1 MRSSLFLVIAAS
13 LIGAAPRQAA
23 VDVTAEDVKQ
33 EFLHA
38 WNGYKQYAWG
48 HDELQPLSK
57 TAHDWHADTLYMTPV
72 DALDTMLVMGLDGE
86 AAKTRDYIAE
96 HLRFDKDIEVK
107 NFEITI
113 RILGGLL
120 SAHEMTGDKRL
131 LTLAEDL
138 GNRLLPVFSSP
149 TGMPY
154 MFVNLKTGK
163 TRQAVSNPAEIGTL
177 ILEFGTLSKLTGKP
191 VYFDKAK
198 RAIVELYKRRG
209 RTGLVGEGINVET
222 GEWTNKRTHIGGAI
236 DSFYEYLIKCEKLF
250 GDKDCGDMWRG
261 SLTAINTHLAD
272 DGPGGLWYGEAD
284 MDSGRRGATTYG
296 SLQAFFAAVL
306 ALGGDL
312 DRAKRLQESGYKMWR
327 LHGIEPEELDY
338 KSLRVTSPG
347 YQLRP
352 EIIESAYYLSQLT
365 HDPRYVEMGRAM
377 FADLKKYCRTEA
389 GYTVLQDVAT
399 KKQGDR
405 MHSFFLAE
413 TLKYA
418 YLLLAPDAID
428 LKKVVF
434 NTEAHPL
441 TH

>member
-1 MRSSLFLVIAAS
+1 MRSLFFLVIAAS
-13 LIGAAPRQAA
+13 LSGAAPRQAA

-48 HDELQPLSK
+48 HDELLPVSK
-57 TAHDWHADTLYMTPV
+57 KAKDWHAETLYMTPV
-72 DALDTMLVMGLDGE
+72 DALDTMLLMGLTDE
-86 AAKTRDYIAE
+86 AEKTRAYIVE

-163 TRQAVSNPAEIGTL
+163 TRQAVSKPAEIGTL

-261 SLTAINTHLAD
+261 SLTALNTHLAD
-272 DGPGGLWYGEAD
+272 DGPGGLLYGEAD
-284 MDSGRRGATTYG
+284 MDSGRRGAAADG
-296 SLQAFFAAVL
+296 SLQ
-306 ALGGDL
+306 
-312 DRAKRLQESGYKMWR
+312 
-327 LHGIEPEELDY
+327 
-338 KSLRVTSPG
+338 
-347 YQLRP
+347 
-352 EIIESAYYLSQLT
+352 
-365 HDPRYVEMGRAM
+365 
-377 FADLKKYCRTEA
+377 
-389 GYTVLQDVAT
+389 
-399 KKQGDR
+399 
-405 MHSFFLAE
+405 
-413 TLKYA
+413 
-418 YLLLAPDAID
+418 
-428 LKKVVF
+428 
-434 NTEAHPL
+434 
-441 TH
+441 

>member
-1 MRSSLFLVIAAS
+1 MRPSLFLVIAAS

-57 TAHDWHADTLYMTPV
+57 TAH
-72 DALDTMLVMGLDGE
+72 DTMLVMGLDGE

-163 TRQAVSNPAEIGTL
+163 TRQAVSKPAEIGTL

-198 RAIVELYKRRG
+198 R
-209 RTGLVGEGINVET
+209 
-222 GEWTNKRTHIGGAI
+222 
-236 DSFYEYLIKCEKLF
+236 
-250 GDKDCGDMWRG
+250 
-261 SLTAINTHLAD
+261 
-272 DGPGGLWYGEAD
+272 
-284 MDSGRRGATTYG
+284 
-296 SLQAFFAAVL
+296 
-306 ALGGDL
+306 
-312 DRAKRLQESGYKMWR
+312 
-327 LHGIEPEELDY
+327 
-338 KSLRVTSPG
+338 
-347 YQLRP
+347 
-352 EIIESAYYLSQLT
+352 
-365 HDPRYVEMGRAM
+365 
-377 FADLKKYCRTEA
+377 
-389 GYTVLQDVAT
+389 
-399 KKQGDR
+399 
-405 MHSFFLAE
+405 
-413 TLKYA
+413 
-418 YLLLAPDAID
+418 
-428 LKKVVF
+428 
-434 NTEAHPL
+434 
-441 TH
+441 